1 MKKVKRPDY
10 LYFSFSWKELGIT
23 LLILLSAF
31 ALSYII
37 YITAHSNVAV
47 TLIFVLAVVFTARF
61 TNGCFF
67 GILSSIA
74 AVVAVNYAFTY
85 PYFAF
90 DFTLAGYP
98 LTFITMLTVS
108 MLISMLT
115 AQTKKHAYAEAERE
129 KERMRANL
137 LRSVSHDIRTPLTS
151 IIGSASAYLE
161 NHSKLSEESCVELIS
176 DVKSDAQWLIRMV
189 ENILSVTRIGE
200 DSAYINKNPEM
211 AEEIIGE
218 AVLKFRKSYG
228 GVNVA
233 TIIPEEI
240 IFIPMDAILI
250 EQVIVNLME
259 NSVLH
264 GECTDKITVSL
275 SCDDKYAIFSVEDN
289 GAGIEGDISSYITG
303 SLLSHRS
310 TASADEK
317 RCMGI
322 GLSVCTSIIK
332 AHGGELKGE
341 NKKTERGAVF
351 SFTLPLE

>member
-10 LYFSFSWKELGIT
+10 LYFSFSVKELLIT
-23 LLILLSAF
+23 VLILSAAF
-31 ALSYII
+31 LLSYII

-47 TLIFVLAVVFTARF
+47 TLIFILAVVFTARF

-67 GILSSIA
+67 GILSSLA

-98 LTFITMLTVS
+98 LTFVTMLTVS
-108 MLISMLT
+108 MTISMLT
-115 AQTKKHAYAEAERE
+115 AQTKKQAFTEAERD
-129 KERMRANL
+129 KEQMRSNL

-161 NHSKLSEESCVELIS
+161 NHDKLSEESCIELIS

-218 AVLKFRKSYG
+218 AVQKFKKSYSSYD
-228 GVNVA
+228 VKTV
-233 TIIPEEI
+233 IPEEI

-250 EQVIVNLME
+250 EQVLVNLME
-259 NSVLH
+259 NAVLH
-264 GECTDKITVSL
+264 GECTDKITVTL
-275 SCDDKYAIFSVEDN
+275 SCDEKNAIFTVEDN
-289 GAGIEGDISSYITG
+289 GVGIEGDISKYLTG
-303 SLLSHRS
+303 GVLRNKEKSG
-310 TASADEK
+310 ADEK

-322 GLSVCTSIIK
+322 GLSVCVSIIK
-332 AHGGELKGE
+332 AHGGELKAE
-341 NKKTERGAVF
+341 NKKTERGAVL